1 MNGTVS
7 RVKRLRKAKVE
18 PGCEIIIPT
27 KRERK
32 RVDIAQIIGLTTS
45 AASIGTMAATVANL
59 LKK

>member
-1 MNGTVS
+1 MVQYQG
-7 RVKRLRKAKVE
+7 VKRLRKAKVE